1 MSAIRKKP
9 LDADFIK
16 GSWTLQELIER
27 SGISREEIAKTI
39 GIPPSTSN
47 SLRLIE
53 VARSLNKSVEDFRE
67 LVRKKTPVLKM
78 PGFHPEKIRAYWTPL
93 RELVLLSGIP
103 KKTFAEEIGFPVS
116 IPETMK
122 LIDIVRPLNK
132 TVDAFREVA
141 KIITSIK
148 GEIGN

>member
-78 PGFHPEKIRAYWTPL
+78 PGFHPEKIRAYWTL
-93 RELVLLSGIP
+93 
-103 KKTFAEEIGFPVS
+103 FPVS